1 MRLPYNDVHLH
12 RSWQSESTK
21 VEMELILPSLYSW
34 EDGRFATTR
43 PLLLWWPLRLMSQGW
58 RFCQNLYLGKIIGRR
73 TDSLFRFCAQ
83 MESHAESLKQLHVI
97 ASYKRYKP
105 KEAPGILERPQ
116 IQAWA
121 QNKHL
126 CFFQFN
132 QSCLYPSNSL
142 APIAGPSRFESSH
155 NAVLL
160 LSSFF
165 ACERDGT
172 HATSKETNNTFYE
185 HWSNLQWRT
194 YSIC

>member
-1 MRLPYNDVHLH
+1 
-12 RSWQSESTK
+12 
-21 VEMELILPSLYSW
+21 
-34 EDGRFATTR
+34 
-43 PLLLWWPLRLMSQGW
+43 
-58 RFCQNLYLGKIIGRR
+58 
-73 TDSLFRFCAQ
+73 
-83 MESHAESLKQLHVI
+83 MESHAESLKQMHVI

-126 CFFQFN
+126 CFFQCN

-160 LSSFF
+160 LSSFLHVKGMAHMQLVRKLTTLF
-165 ACERDGT
+165 MSIGVIYNEEHILYVRFSSPGEVASRPSQMTVGRCLVQTGQLALQCYLRD
-172 HATSKETNNTFYE
+172 SSSQNF
-185 HWSNLQWRT
+185 L
-194 YSIC
+194 